1 MMSDHP
7 RSFLCLFLLLAA
19 QTAFAANPFVEWKER
34 LFGAGPSAPEIK
46 DSPADGV
53 IVLAIDR
60 PERLRIGSST
70 PMREFPQ
77 GKSRYREIELPRA
90 LENVAIRIQ
99 VIAERNDDRRGNTVF
114 KPILYVL
121 NDDGSV
127 RDSRPADP
135 LYLDIRPFK
144 PTRLLSCISL
154 ENVRRFA
161 LATTPEA
168 VGKSYESK
176 ARDKLS
182 APTSGGFFYSTDAVK
197 VKLPYA
203 ETGEMIIELTPEK
216 NDGGGC

>member
-1 MMSDHP
+1 MPTHR
-7 RSFLCLFLLLAA
+7 RSVLLFSLLLAA
-19 QTAFAANPFVEWKER
+19 PTAFAANPFVEWKER
-34 LFGAGPSAPEIK
+34 LFGARPSAPEIR

-53 IVLAIDR
+53 IVLGIDR
-60 PERLRIGSST
+60 PERLRIGAST
-70 PMREFPQ
+70 PTREFPQ
-77 GKSRYREIELPRA
+77 GKSRYREVELPRE
-90 LENVAIRIQ
+90 LENVAVRIQ
-99 VIAERNDDRRGNTVF
+99 VIAERNDGGRGNTVF
-114 KPILYVL
+114 KPVLYLL
-121 NDDGSV
+121 NEDGSV

-182 APTSGGFFYSTDAVK
+182 APTSGGFYYSTDPVK

-203 ETGEMIIELTPEK
+203 ETGEMIIELTPENK
-216 NDGGGC
+216 DGGGC